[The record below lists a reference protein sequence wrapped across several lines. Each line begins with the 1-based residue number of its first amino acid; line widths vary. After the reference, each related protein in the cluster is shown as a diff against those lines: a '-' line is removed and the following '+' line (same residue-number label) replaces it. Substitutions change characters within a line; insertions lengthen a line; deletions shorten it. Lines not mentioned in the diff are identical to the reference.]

1 MTDLNLMTPDT
12 ELVRID
18 QLPVLEEFFTSM
30 YEPVRARI
38 AEILSEECTVDNRVE
53 VEAMRT
59 EIRKFR
65 DDIKA
70 ALKDKKEQLFAPWK
84 MVEDSAAEILK
95 MCDAAD
101 GALKNR
107 TEAIKNA
114 QKKQTEDEIRTYY
127 AEKCASLGIDWLEY
141 ERIGLKIRLNDSLK
155 ALRKSVD
162 AVTERI
168 AGEVTAILAMPDNAE
183 IMAEYKARL
192 NLGDAV
198 AVVTERRARIVA
210 EAAKM
215 DALTERKQ
223 AAEERAQAVEKAAE
237 QREDNDKPLA
247 PPVVKPAPAV
257 PDPASEKVFRMTFTV
272 TGTREQLVGL
282 KRYLIDNNINIIE

>member
-18 QLPVLEEFFTSM
+18 QLPVLEEFFTAM

-38 AEILSEECTVDNRVE
+38 DEILAEECTVDNRVE

-59 EIRKFR
+59 EVRKFR
-65 DDIKA
+65 DSVNA
-70 ALKDKKEQLFAPWK
+70 ALKAKEAQLYEPWK
-84 MVEDSAAEILK
+84 AVKSCAAAVLEMCNNADSNLK
-95 MCDAAD
+95 E
-101 GALKNR
+101 R
-107 TEAIKNA
+107 TEAIKNEM
-114 QKKQTEDEIRTYY
+114 KRQTEEEIRAYY
-127 AEKCASLGIDWLEY
+127 TEKCASLGVDWLEY
-141 ERIGLKIRLNDSLK
+141 ERINLKIRLNDSLK

-162 AVTERI
+162 AVVERI
-168 AGEVTAILAMPDNAE
+168 AGDVSAILAMPDNAE

-198 AVVTERRARIVA
+198 AVVTERRARIAA

-257 PDPASEKVFRMTFTV
+257 PDPVPEKVFRMTFTV